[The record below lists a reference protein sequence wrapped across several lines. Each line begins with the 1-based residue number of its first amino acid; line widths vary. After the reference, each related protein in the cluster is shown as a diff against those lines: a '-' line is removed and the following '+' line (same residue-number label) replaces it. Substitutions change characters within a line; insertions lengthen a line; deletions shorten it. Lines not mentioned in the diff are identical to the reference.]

1 MLWRLKK
8 KKTLNVIPL
17 QWNFDN
23 IKTCKINNAA
33 RVVTSGSSAAVE
45 SLSIFVEKELYKLS
59 ENVPSQ
65 IKDINDGPK
74 TTEFSGFSYQA
85 I

>member
-1 MLWRLKK
+1 M
-8 KKTLNVIPL
+8 V
-17 QWNFDN
+17 F
-23 IKTCKINNAA
+23 
-33 RVVTSGSSAAVE
+33 SGSSAAVE

>member
-1 MLWRLKK
+1 M
-8 KKTLNVIPL
+8 I
-17 QWNFDN
+17 
-23 IKTCKINNAA
+23 
-33 RVVTSGSSAAVE
+33 TSGSSAAVE

-65 IKDINDGPK
+65 IKDKNDSLK

-85 I
+85 IQTKALGH